1 MSVITNLKIYIFYVS
16 WILIVDVLVVD
27 FEKTAGSSTCL
38 KKKPKMQIKKRRKN
52 MDAAN
57 KRRIKL
63 KPSLKFS
70 YPPIAGP
77 VALKLTFS
85 IINIEI
91 NNGNLISSHLYFFFH

>member
-1 MSVITNLKIYIFYVS
+1 MKRLQAAAHVR
-16 WILIVDVLVVD
+16 
-27 FEKTAGSSTCL
+27 

-91 NNGNLISSHLYFFFH
+91 NNGNLISSHLYFFPTNDLMRKFTYKRKYKKSLLI